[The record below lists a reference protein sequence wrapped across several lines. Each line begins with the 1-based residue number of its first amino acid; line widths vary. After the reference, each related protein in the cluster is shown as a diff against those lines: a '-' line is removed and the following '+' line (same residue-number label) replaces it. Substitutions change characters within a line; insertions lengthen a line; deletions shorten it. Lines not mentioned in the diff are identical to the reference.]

1 MGEKSGVCQALLK
14 SEFAYLYPGIVSN
27 EWQPATMLL
36 AQVASI
42 GRGQRGRALEPEAT
56 LDPEHF
62 ALRETSSAGAKQ
74 LARELRSMGKQR
86 RRSL

>member
-1 MGEKSGVCQALLK
+1 MGENPGVRQALLK

-42 GRGQRGRALEPEAT
+42 GRRRGAPLPEDT
-56 LDPEHF
+56 LDPAHF
-62 ALRETSSAGAKQ
+62 TFREMSSAGAKH
-74 LARELRSMGKQR
+74 LARELRSMGRQRQR
-86 RRSL
+86 RS

>member
-1 MGEKSGVCQALLK
+1 MGEKSVVHQALLK

-42 GRGQRGRALEPEAT
+42 GRRRRGAPLAPKDT
-56 LDPEHF
+56 LDPAHF
-62 ALRETSSAGAKQ
+62 AFRETSSAGAKQ
-74 LARELRSMGKQR
+74 LARELRSMGRQR
-86 RRSL
+86 RRPS

>member
-1 MGEKSGVCQALLK
+1 MGEKSVVRQALLK

-42 GRGQRGRALEPEAT
+42 GRRRRGPPREPEDT
-56 LDPEHF
+56 LDPAHF
-62 ALRETSSAGAKQ
+62 AFRETASAGAKH
-74 LARELRSMGKQR
+74 LARELRSMGRQR
-86 RRSL
+86 QRPL